1 MHACISQCQPFYHCL
16 KPFVNPHSR
25 TPFFNSWLVTF
36 PLTARPFT
44 VQSPVFAIGVCEYRA
59 WLSTLVV
66 QCMQWDAPCK
76 STAGTAWQSAR
87 LSHQWFVT
95 WNNTVQCCCSID
107 LHVYIMCVRC
117 VCDCVIVACTFYLI
131 AAVIS
136 DVFPSFFRFS
146 VFSIVSRSNVRS
158 QSCHILLVSCLLLL
172 FLLLFCC
179 CTCLLSVC
187 VSGAPFAARFP
198 CVFSITKTDPKKCL
212 TQW

>member
-16 KPFVNPHSR
+16 KPFVNPLSR
-25 TPFFNSWLVTF
+25 TPFFNSWLLTL
-36 PLTARPFT
+36 PLAQPFI
-44 VQSPVFAIGVCEYRA
+44 VQSPEFAIGVCEYRA

-87 LSHQWFVT
+87 LSHQSPGFVT
-95 WNNTVQCCCSID
+95 WINTVQCCCSID

-136 DVFPSFFRFS
+136 DVFPSFSDFPFS
-146 VFSIVSRSNVRS
+146 LLFLDQMFVANPVI
-158 QSCHILLVSCLLLL
+158 SCLFLACCSYFCSYFVAVHVSCLSVSVARLLRR
-172 FLLLFCC
+172 
-179 CTCLLSVC
+179 
-187 VSGAPFAARFP
+187 VSL
-198 CVFSITKTDPKKCL
+198 VFSASQKLIQKNA
-212 TQW
+212 